1 MIELKDKLIG
11 FDDEDFVG
19 NTKKPIKILK
29 SGNKIRS
36 NHPMLS
42 NEVEN
47 MIFCL
52 CVERY
57 IKYID
62 KQNNLDIQPA
72 KLITLAQDY
81 VDIQKNI
88 HKDTQQ
94 DINEEFFLR
103 IYNEAED
110 AIYDLVNKGLL
121 VQENIDKTH
130 LDFLLDNTMYRP
142 SELVLYYF
150 NDFVIDLAL

>member
-19 NTKKPIKILK
+19 DTKKPIKILK
-29 SGNKIRS
+29 SGNKISS

-42 NEVEN
+42 NEAEN

-72 KLITLAQDY
+72 RLITLAQDY

-88 HKDTQQ
+88 HKDAQH
-94 DINEEFFLR
+94 DSEEFFLR
-103 IYNEAED
+103 FYNEAD
-110 AIYDLVNKGLL
+110 NAIYNLVNKGLL
-121 VQENIDKTH
+121 VQENINKAH

-142 SELVLYYF
+142 SEVVLYYF

>member
-1 MIELKDKLIG
+1 
-11 FDDEDFVG
+11 
-19 NTKKPIKILK
+19 
-29 SGNKIRS
+29 
-36 NHPMLS
+36 MLS

-94 DINEEFFLR
+94 DIDEEFFLR

-130 LDFLLDNTMYRP
+130 LDFLLDNTMYRQ

-150 NDFVIDLAL
+150 NEFVIDLAL